1 MEHIGFRINK
11 CAELAVAATHAAAA
25 LDALLAAHS
34 PGCKGCEVIINLQL
48 DAAAG
53 VHEFLLLRHHL

>member
-25 LDALLAAHS
+25 LDVLLAAHS
-34 PGCKGCEVIINLQL
+34 PGLVAPKQ
-48 DAAAG
+48 
-53 VHEFLLLRHHL
+53 